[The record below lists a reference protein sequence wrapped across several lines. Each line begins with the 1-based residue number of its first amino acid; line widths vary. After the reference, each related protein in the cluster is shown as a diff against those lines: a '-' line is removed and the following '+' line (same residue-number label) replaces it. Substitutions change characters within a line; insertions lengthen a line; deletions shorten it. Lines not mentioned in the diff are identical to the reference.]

1 MLPHVS
7 LKPGRGRRGPVSVF
21 VCVCVCLTC
30 VCLHVL
36 VRMPSISTKFKRT
49 RFALHSGYSSSL
61 RKARTGVVDTG
72 GFGAGGLSLATVCGL
87 LRAGGTASYYC
98 IKYCMNLLPSSQ
110 CNNKCTNNRNR
121 TGSVVRGTKNADLSR
136 PALGL
141 CIVRSR
147 SARGPFFC
155 SRGLPGTRF
164 LRVCGS
170 ATTKI
175 LHACVCLCVC
185 CVGYPCNLAARA
197 AVCVRVLLVARRR
210 VLHCLQNFHHQLCCV
225 FFFFFFVCLSPFVS
239 SSAPR
244 GRLRTA
250 PPSAWIFIA
259 CRSSSCS
266 SLVRGRRACA
276 LINFFRNLTTMLAY
290 QEYAHLMPCRKHMQQ
305 LLHDLYIS
313 KHHTESLGAAG
324 LASFSRTNEDCR
336 CALQTACAEG

>member
-1 MLPHVS
+1 MGGAGSSSSTMHVATCFPEAGS
-7 LKPGRGRRGPVSVF
+7 RTKRACECICA
-21 VCVCVCLTC
+21 CVCVCLTC

-36 VRMPSISTKFKRT
+36 VRMPSISTKRT

-61 RKARTGVVDTG
+61 RKARTGAVGTG

-121 TGSVVRGTKNADLSR
+121 TGSVVRGMKNADLSR

-141 CIVRSR
+141 CIARSR

-225 FFFFFFVCLSPFVS
+225 FFFFLFCLPVALCLLTRTPRPLTHRPAQCLDLHCLSLF
-239 SSAPR
+239 
-244 GRLRTA
+244 
-250 PPSAWIFIA
+250 
-259 CRSSSCS
+259 
-266 SLVRGRRACA
+266 
-276 LINFFRNLTTMLAY
+276 
-290 QEYAHLMPCRKHMQQ
+290 
-305 LLHDLYIS
+305 LLFL
-313 KHHTESLGAAG
+313 LG
-324 LASFSRTNEDCR
+324 SRTTGIRLDQFFPELDDHVGVPGVR
-336 CALQTACAEG
+336 PLDALPETYAAITARFIYFKTPYRTTAAIIARKKT